1 LIWIFLA
8 LVIILLIAYMVICAI
23 DWFDFSFE
31 IFGFYFIVIAT
42 LCGICVIGLLKSTE
56 NADIPTGTSQITDY
70 CVKNNDGKKT
80 IEYRVGNEIFTI
92 NAQSKSKKIVI
103 DNDTPTQV
111 TISKEEHF
119 DICFFTTENTYTYVF
134 K

>member
-1 LIWIFLA
+1 
-8 LVIILLIAYMVICAI
+8 MVICAI

-134 K
+134 KQ